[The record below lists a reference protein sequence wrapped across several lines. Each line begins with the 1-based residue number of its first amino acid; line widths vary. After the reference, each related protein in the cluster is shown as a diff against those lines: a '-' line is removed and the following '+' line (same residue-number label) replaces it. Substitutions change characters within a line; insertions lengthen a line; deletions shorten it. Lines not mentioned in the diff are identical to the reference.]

1 MRDPSGLVRGVVAKG
16 AKGARKGAKPKKKGA
31 KTGKILLETKIADCK
46 GVKECI

>member
-1 MRDPSGLVRGVVAKG
+1 MRDPPGLVQGVAAKG
-16 AKGARKGAKPKKKGA
+16 AKGAKGAKPKKKGA